1 MIVAVPEAPII
12 VWVEPPFIVYETVAL
27 GVPLITNSALPT
39 PKQILLS
46 TTVNVAT
53 GKALTKTVEEF
64 VRERFLE
71 EEQKKAEQETE
82 YEQYLT
88 LKEKYDS

>member
-1 MIVAVPEAPII
+1 MTTYA
-12 VWVEPPFIVYETVAL
+12 
-27 GVPLITNSALPT
+27 TNTTINLVGSSPYD
-39 PKQILLS
+39 ILEELNNRANPDELFLNLHHNIFLS
-46 TTVNVAT
+46 IYRY
-53 GKALTKTVEEF
+53 KTVEEF